1 MWSSLNV
8 NSSFGQSD
16 AFGAQDQSWIMQ
28 ISYSIDL
35 VEYGTITND
44 RHEKMLVVRI
54 VARHT
59 ADDTVL
65 KVTSRRVMINRDPHI
80 PVP

>member
-8 NSSFGQSD
+8 SSSFGQFD
-16 AFGAQDQSWIMQ
+16 AVGARDQSWMMQ

-35 VEYGTITND
+35 VEYGTND
-44 RHEKMLVVRI
+44 MHEKMLVVRI

-65 KVTSRRVMINRDPHI
+65 KVTSRRVMIKRDPHI